1 MTGLKDADTAVDLSP
16 VTESVAANT
25 PLLIKGAGT
34 YLIPLA
40 ASGSDISGTNKLM
53 AVIADNTEIVK
64 ENGNTKYVLTVQNEK
79 AVFAPINETSATL
92 NKGQAYLLISGANA
106 RTLSIGF
113 HDDVVTGISNT
124 NRETIVHNRYYT
136 LAGQQVVLPQKG
148 LYIVNGRKV
157 VIK

>member
-1 MTGLKDADTAVDLSP
+1 MTGLKDADTAVELSP

-53 AVIADNTEIVK
+53 AVTANNTEIDK
-64 ENGNTKYVLTVQNEK
+64 ENGNTKYVLTVQNEE
-79 AVFAPINETSATL
+79 AVFARINETSATL
-92 NKGQAYLLISGANA
+92 NKGQAYLQLSGQHA
-106 RTLSIGF
+106 RSLNIGY
-113 HDDVVTGISNT
+113 DD
-124 NRETIVHNRYYT
+124 ETIGIHAVNSEKIKDNSYYDLQGRRVAQPT
-136 LAGQQVVLPQKG
+136 KG